1 MKKIVVACFG
11 NQQSLD
17 RIAQLSRDADV
28 IAVAMDLSG
37 CMPLSA
43 IRDSA
48 LAAGALRCHAL
59 DVREE
64 FARECLIPVLHTRA
78 GAHTST
84 AVNSRIAAFIA
95 LKIAEI
101 AGLEA
106 ADEDPGPPEVL
117 WTRPLPAPSARPVQ
131 LDVRFED
138 GVPVAVNGVEMTLSE
153 LVDSLET
160 ITGEPALQ
168 VLEREFT
175 RLHEQSIA

>member
-11 NQQSLD
+11 NQPSLD
-17 RIAQLSRDADV
+17 RIAQLSRDGDV
-28 IAVAMDLSG
+28 IAVALDLSG
-37 CMPLSA
+37 CVPLSA
-43 IRDSA
+43 IRESA
-48 LAAGALRCHAL
+48 LVAGALRCHAL

-78 GAHTST
+78 VAHTPT
-84 AVNSRIAAFIA
+84 AVNNRIESFIA
-95 LKIAEI
+95 RKIAEI
-101 AGLEA
+101 ARLEA
-106 ADEDPGPPEVL
+106 ADEDPSPPEVV
-117 WTRPLPAPSARPVQ
+117 WTRPLPVPSARPVQ

-175 RLHEQSIA
+175 RSLEQPIA